1 MIRAGYLREV
11 ISVMF
16 TPQRMCTELMRNAF
30 LVLIIWVGV
39 VDCTQAQDTLTR
51 PRIGLVLAGGG
62 AKGLAHIGVIKV
74 LEEAGFDVD
83 MVGGTSMGS
92 IIGGLY
98 ALGYDAKT
106 MEAQV
111 ANLDWDWM
119 LSQTPEP
126 ETQPLPEREAT
137 SRYQLSVPLKGF
149 KLSLPSGF
157 NNGQKIYLRVSH
169 LTEDF
174 HEVTHFHDLPRD
186 FFCIACD
193 YYTGEEVILD
203 HGFLPDAMRASSS
216 IPSFFSPVLLEDR
229 ILIDGGWINNF
240 PVERMKERGADIIIG
255 VDFPKHKA
263 NLNADLSLV
272 DVLIQSGSYVN
283 TRYNQINRD
292 LCDVLIIP
300 ELGNLSAADYQQA
313 DTIVRLGEMAA
324 RKQFDRLRFLAD
336 SLRIQPRK
344 LRNPLPTGEREI
356 TDIQI
361 TGLGITEKKVLDH
374 FLNADY
380 RGPAHPSEYLRI
392 ANNLYGTGDY
402 DQVSYRI
409 NQDSLEGGYLF
420 RLDLKKKATPASLNF
435 SLNYTTD
442 YKAALLLN
450 YTRRNWLFNGN
461 RLLIDLIVSEN
472 PVVRMRS
479 HSVLGSGWR
488 PLVETS
494 YFRFRQPL
502 YIDNKV
508 FSRYVM
514 EHISAGVGVQSLL
527 QTNTLLGIIVEYKH
541 TGFFGDAFDLLGE
554 GKAQFDLL
562 NVRTFFQYK
571 PYRDPR
577 RPRGPQVELELV
589 FSSDLDKGVLQGP
602 ATFYRA
608 LISQSMVMGPRW
620 SFNATLR
627 SRSTISRPLVGPN
640 TIFGGGYGA
649 SYPLNL
655 TPVMGYERMELTA
668 DGGLHLLGAEIVYTL
683 MKNHELMV
691 VANDGWITSR
701 KETDRLSFS
710 VDRIGGFGGGYVY
723 RSPIGPLQ
731 MIAGRNYAHPDW
743 GLYLYLGHWF

>member
-1 MIRAGYLREV
+1 M
-11 ISVMF
+11 SV
-16 TPQRMCTELMRNAF
+16 RCACLLVF
-30 LVLIIWVGV
+30 LPFVAVPVTI
-39 VDCTQAQDTLTR
+39 DAQDSLSR

-98 ALGYDAKT
+98 ALGYDART
-106 MEAQV
+106 LESQV
-111 ANLDWDWM
+111 ASLDWDWE

-137 SRYQLSVPLKGF
+137 SRYQLTVPLKGL
-149 KLSLPSGF
+149 KLMLPSGF
-157 NNGQKIYLRVSH
+157 NNGQKVFLRLSH
-169 LTEDF
+169 LTEEF
-174 HEVTHFHDLPRD
+174 HEVTQFCDLPRD
-186 FFCIACD
+186 FFCVACD

-203 HGFLPDAMRASSS
+203 HGYLADAMRASSS
-216 IPSFFSPVLLEDR
+216 IPSFFCPVLLENR
-229 ILIDGGWINNF
+229 ILIDGGWVNNF
-240 PVERMKERGADIIIG
+240 PVERMKERGAEFIIG
-255 VDFPKHKA
+255 VDFPQTKA
-263 NLNADLSLV
+263 NLEADLNLL
-272 DVLIQSGSYVN
+272 DVLVESGSYVN
-283 TRYNQINRD
+283 TRYNQINRQ

-300 ELGNLSAADYQQA
+300 QLGDLTAADYRQA
-313 DTIVRLGEMAA
+313 DTIVRLGEIAA
-324 RKQFDRLRFLAD
+324 RKQLDRLRFLAD
-336 SLRIQPRK
+336 SLQIRPRTI
-344 LRNPLPTGEREI
+344 RNPLPTREREI

-361 TGLGITEKKVLDH
+361 TGLGLTEKKVLDH

-380 RGPAHPSEYLRI
+380 RGPAHPSEYLGI

-402 DQVSYRI
+402 NQVSYRLK
-409 NQDSLEGGYLF
+409 QDSLQEGYMFL
-420 RLDLKKKATPASLNF
+420 LELKKKDTPTSLNF

-461 RLLIDLIVSEN
+461 RLLIDLAVSEN
-472 PVVRMRS
+472 LILRMRT

-488 PLVETS
+488 PVVETT

-502 YIDNKV
+502 YIESKV
-508 FSRYVM
+508 FSRYVI

-527 QTNTLLGIIVEYKH
+527 QTNTLLGVIAEYKR
-541 TGFFGDAFDLLGE
+541 TGFFGDAFDLLGQ
-554 GKAQFDLL
+554 GKARFNVL
-562 NVRTFFQYK
+562 NFRAFFHYR

-577 RPRGPQVELELV
+577 YPRGPQIDLELIV
-589 FSSDLDKGVLQGP
+589 SSDLEKGIFQGP

-608 LISQSMVMGPRW
+608 LFSHCTMFGQRW
-620 SFNATLR
+620 SFLATLR

-655 TPVMGYERMELTA
+655 TPVMGYERMELTS
-668 DGGLHLLGAEIVYTL
+668 DGGIHLLGAEIAYRF

-691 VANDGWITSR
+691 VANDGLIASR
-701 KETDRLSFS
+701 KATDRLSFTA
-710 VDRIGGFGGGYVY
+710 DRIGGFGGGYIY
-723 RSPIGPLQ
+723 RSPIGPMQ
-731 MIAGRNYAHPDW
+731 IMAGRSYAHSDW
-743 GLYLYLGHWF
+743 GMYLYLGHWF